1 MHLKADDV
9 ESFKKWLVK
18 DGYRNASVNYYLSQ
32 LRAIINYSID
42 KEVINISNPC
52 SKVKNLVLK
61 LQKLPI
67 I

>member
-1 MHLKADDV
+1 MAK
-9 ESFKKWLVK
+9 EKKDNKEFL
-18 DGYRNASVNYYLSQ
+18 RN
-32 LRAIINYSID
+32 

-52 SKVKNLVLK
+52 SKVKDLVLK

>member
-1 MHLKADDV
+1 MVLMID
-9 ESFKKWLVK
+9 
-18 DGYRNASVNYYLSQ
+18 NYCLSQ